1 MNQRSESSWSFPSAA
16 SKFSKIDEKL
26 VTQHLYYH
34 SQYGLKVTAMPTS
47 DDCFPRFADHT
58 YREYSTYIERGGAI
72 DKHKKSDRNFPA
84 RLHAM
89 LSDEQYSH
97 IISWMPH
104 GRAWKVINKELL
116 MEEAI
121 PKFFGQSKFA
131 SFSRQLSGWGFTRL
145 HKAGRDFGCYYHE
158 CFLRGHPRLT
168 VLMRRVSPGQGKAAP
183 NIYAEPYFYL
193 IAKRHPLEKSAN
205 VPDKEEIN
213 EASKYEDT
221 DVPLAAKE
229 AAAPDMKESISTHQW
244 DPYDQQNAA
253 HPTREAAAL
262 SCYDS
267 SIHFS
272 KVSSQSDSFAGVDVN
287 RGDDK
292 KEDKYQ
298 EAIKYDP
305 FSVSYHHLDPQGYSM
320 HQAHHEAVMSRYY
333 GSMAA
338 AGHYYPKPH
347 RSHLHDDDMF
357 PYDYRYNNP
366 YSCYSNYHSAQG
378 LAQAQGY
385 AQAQGANTA
394 IQPHYPAQGA
404 CNHNLPLP
412 LPEFSQLE
420 HGQELK
426 SVFNEDEKESDSKPQ
441 A

>member
-1 MNQRSESSWSFPSAA
+1 
-16 SKFSKIDEKL
+16 
-26 VTQHLYYH
+26 
-34 SQYGLKVTAMPTS
+34 
-47 DDCFPRFADHT
+47 
-58 YREYSTYIERGGAI
+58 
-72 DKHKKSDRNFPA
+72 
-84 RLHAM
+84 
-89 LSDEQYSH
+89 
-97 IISWMPH
+97 
-104 GRAWKVINKELL
+104 

-183 NIYAEPYFYL
+183 NIYTEPDFYL
-193 IAKRHPLEKSAN
+193 IAKRYPLEKPAD

-221 DVPLAAKE
+221 DVPLAVKE

-298 EAIKYDP
+298 EAMKYDP
-305 FSVSYHHLDPQGYSM
+305 FSVSYHHLDSQGYSM

-333 GSMAA
+333 GSKAA
-338 AGHYYPKPH
+338 AGYYYPKPH
-347 RSHLHDDDMF
+347 HSHLHDYDMF

-378 LAQAQGY
+378 LAQARGY
-385 AQAQGANTA
+385 AQAQGASTA
-394 IQPHYPAQGA
+394 QPHYPAQGA
-404 CNHNLPLP
+404 RNRNLPLP
-412 LPEFSQLE
+412 LPGFNQVE

-426 SVFNEDEKESDSKPQ
+426 SVFNEDEEESDSKPQ